1 MNRWKTWVKVC
12 GLTREQDVAIAVE
25 SGADAVGFVIA
36 PASVRRVTVE
46 QAAELMDGVS
56 ATRFV
61 VTADAEAEDVLA
73 AAEATGAYGVQ
84 PHGRHSAA
92 AAEAAAERGLI
103 VLRPV
108 EVSGDR
114 LRPEPK
120 LIPADQVPILDT
132 AHARLHGGTGESFD
146 WSAIERPQRRFVLA
160 GGLGADNVAV
170 AVAEIEPWGV
180 DAASRLESG
189 PGIKDPAKV
198 SAFIREAKRA

>member
-25 SGADAVGFVIA
+25 FGADAVGFVIA
-36 PASVRRVTVE
+36 PESVRRVTVE
-46 QAAELMDGVS
+46 QAAALMDGVS

-73 AAEATGAYGVQ
+73 AAEATGADGVQ

-198 SAFIREAKRA
+198 AAFIREAKRA

>member
-1 MNRWKTWVKVC
+1 MNFRTTWVKVC

-46 QAAELMDGVS
+46 QAAGLMDGVS

-73 AAEATGAYGVQ
+73 AAEATGADGVQ

-92 AAEAAAERGLI
+92 AAEAASERGLI

-108 EVSGDR
+108 EVSGNR

-132 AHARLHGGTGESFD
+132 AHARLRGGTGESFD

-160 GGLGADNVAV
+160 GGLGADNVAA
-170 AVAEIEPWGV
+170 AVAQIDPWGV

-198 SAFIREAKRA
+198 AAFIREAKRA